1 MSNIISGS
9 EEKITY
15 MCTQLERNVPVTMGF
30 HISVEGWIGF
40 GIQRQ
45 GRKNTA

>member
-1 MSNIISGS
+1 
-9 EEKITY
+9 
-15 MCTQLERNVPVTMGF
+15 VPVTMGF

-45 GRKNTA
+45 GRKNTAWWYYNSFCRNVIQKRT